1 MFRVQVAV
9 HASSH
14 GLTFFSGLELT
25 VGSLDVDILKLNM
38 LSVSITPDKVKAQH
52 DKSELVDCLTKEA
65 DLLNRRSDR
74 DDMLWEDANG
84 RGCRWYNTQLQ
95 RYPALCKGALD
106 ADWICVFRHAVRRVS
121 GHVLQQKVGLCA
133 SSAQCRARW
142 CGDAMSKAR

>member
-9 HASSH
+9 HAPSH

-106 ADWICVFRHAVRRVS
+106 ADWICVFRHVFR
-121 GHVLQQKVGLCA
+121 
-133 SSAQCRARW
+133 
-142 CGDAMSKAR
+142 